1 MKYGINRY
9 DNSEVINSYIKSDNS
24 IIIIYLDE
32 SVKEIPYSED
42 NENKVLNE
50 MIIQAIVREETELNQ
65 LPIKIKY
72 DFLNIVSRAVIS
84 FLMFNSI
91 YTNRYY
97 YVNKSVVYKIV
108 YSLVVAFC
116 SANIVRYINELIYD
130 YKKSKDIAKYHE
142 FFELKEEL
150 DKYSDTLIENNE
162 KLKDIININTLDSYS
177 ITKIEELLAKAKE
190 VEHNKVLSKE
200 NK

>member
-130 YKKSKDIAKYHE
+130 YKKSIDIVKYHE

-150 DKYSDTLIENNE
+150 DKYGDSLIEDNL
-162 KLKDIININTLDSYS
+162 KLKDVININTLDNYS
-177 ITKIEELLAKAKE
+177 IDSIKE
-190 VEHNKVLSKE
+190 IINKLKDDDQIKVLSKK

>member
-84 FLMFNSI
+84 FLMFSSI

-108 YSLVVAFC
+108 YSLVVAC
-116 SANIVRYINELIYD
+116 TKYRRIYCIKQFKLW
-130 YKKSKDIAKYHE
+130 YAKTR
-142 FFELKEEL
+142 F
-150 DKYSDTLIENNE
+150 S
-162 KLKDIININTLDSYS
+162 NTYN
-177 ITKIEELLAKAKE
+177 KIRI
-190 VEHNKVLSKE
+190 
-200 NK
+200 

>member
-72 DFLNIVSRAVIS
+72 DFLNIISRAVIS

-116 SANIVRYINELIYD
+116 SANIVKYINELIYD
-130 YKKSKDIAKYHE
+130 YKKSIDIVKYHE
-142 FFELKEEL
+142 FFELKEDL
-150 DKYSDTLIENNE
+150 DKYGDSLIEDNL
-162 KLKDIININTLDSYS
+162 KLKDVININTLDNYS
-177 ITKIEELLAKAKE
+177 IDSIKE
-190 VEHNKVLSKE
+190 IISKLKDNEQIRVLSKK

>member
-84 FLMFNSI
+84 FLMFSSI

-116 SANIVRYINELIYD
+116 SANIFKYINELICD
-130 YKKSKDIAKYHE
+130 YKKSIDIVKYHE

-150 DKYSDTLIENNE
+150 DKYGDSLIEDNL
-162 KLKDIININTLDSYS
+162 KLKDVININTLDNYS
-177 ITKIEELLAKAKE
+177 IDNIKE
-190 VEHNKVLSKE
+190 IINKLKDDEQIKVLSKK